1 MSGKSL
7 LSRVVLVVV
16 IALLPGL
23 ALQTYTERQDR
34 LTRQSIMH
42 SQALRLLGLVT
53 DAEQRIADGSA
64 LVLNTIGADPAVQ
77 DRNPAACQRLLE
89 NFVTAA
95 PRYGFA
101 ALIAPDGH
109 MVCGSNTGSPGIMA
123 LDRPYFQ
130 RAVQTG
136 AFSVGDY
143 AVGRGTGKPSLHFAQ
158 PVKGA
163 KGAITGIVMVSLN
176 LTWLQSQLEGL
187 ALPEGTIA
195 AITDRNGIVLARTPY
210 EASRIGQPLRPET
223 RLALQG
229 SAIGITHITDREG
242 RDRLMAYAPPGAG
255 PQHLAVL
262 VALDAQ
268 TAFPSITR
276 GNRFRLGL
284 IVISSL
290 FALLL
295 TGAAGR
301 RLINRPVARLLE
313 TAERWRAGDLS
324 ARSELA
330 QDRSEFGRL
339 ATAFD
344 TMAATLQARE
354 NALNMA
360 LESTLDAVIVLD
372 RDWRYVY
379 MNAAAKALNG
389 LDRTGKIMWED
400 TPQAVGTPIAAAL
413 HAAVATG
420 KPTQVEGYVVT
431 QKRHLQINAYPAA
444 GGLTVFTR
452 DLTEERRTAASL
464 RDSEARLQLAREAA
478 GFGIWERDYATNTR
492 SWSEDQWRLF
502 GLTPCEGGPEDAVYN
517 ALIHPD
523 DLAALQ
529 AFRVA
534 IRTGDADR
542 GTTEYR
548 VVWPDGS
555 VHWLNDKV
563 KMLRGPDGTPQR
575 AVGVTLDVTERREAE
590 EKLRQVTAELHEAHR
605 IARLGNWNHDVVLK
619 VSEVSEEVRRILG
632 LGMAEPVPPRFAQ
645 RGSVYPDDAW
655 HQVNAAIERA
665 IATGQGFELDLPARR
680 GAEAI
685 WVNIRG
691 EAISGPDG
699 RVTGLRGTLQDITER
714 RRLEEE
720 LRSLTKT
727 LEQRI
732 EQEVA
737 AREAAQSRAAQAER
751 IQALGQL
758 AGGIAH
764 DFNNV
769 LQATLGA
776 LSLIERRPDDREGI
790 RRIAR
795 MAAQACERG
804 AAITRRLLGFARRG
818 ELRAGRVEIAGLLAG
833 LQEILSHT
841 LGAAIEVNVA
851 VADSL
856 APAFVDRSQ
865 LETVLVNLATNAR
878 DAMPAGGRLVF
889 SANPETL
896 AQDGPP
902 HSSGLPPG
910 HYIRLAV
917 ADTGLG
923 MDAAT
928 LARAAEPFF
937 TTKGHGD
944 GTGLGLSMA
953 KGFAEQSGGALALA
967 SAPGQGTTI
976 TLWLPAAAADTLALV
991 PVHDALADSAPGGAA
1006 RQRVMLVDDQDS
1018 VREILAAQL
1027 NDAGFEVVPA
1037 AGGAQAIALL
1047 GDGFCVDALVTDL
1060 SMPQVDGLAVIKA
1073 AQQRQPRL
1081 PAILLTGYAGD
1092 DAALAV
1098 SGAISG
1104 TFSLL
1109 RKPVEDSQLI
1119 DRLRTLLAAGAEEEM
1134 RSSDEREGLLSE
1146 AP

>member
-1 MSGKSL
+1 M
-7 LSRVVLVVV
+7 
-16 IALLPGL
+16 
-23 ALQTYTERQDR
+23 QT
-34 LTRQSIMH
+34 
-42 SQALRLLGLVT
+42 QALRLLDLVT

-64 LVLNTIGADPAVQ
+64 LVLTTISADPAVQ
-77 DRNPAACQRLLE
+77 DRNPAVCQRLLE
-89 NFVTAA
+89 KFVAAA

-109 MVCGSNTGSPGIMA
+109 MVCGSGTGEPGINA
-123 LDRPYFQ
+123 WDRPYFQ
-130 RAVQTG
+130 RAMETG

-143 AVGRGTGKPSLHFAQ
+143 AIGRGTGKPSLHFAQ
-158 PVKGA
+158 PVRDA
-163 KGAITGIVMVSLN
+163 NGAITGVVMASLS
-176 LTWLQSQLEGL
+176 LAWLQTQLEGF

-195 AITDRNGIVLARTPY
+195 AIADRNGIVLARTPY
-210 EASRIGQPLRPET
+210 EAGRIGQPLRPET
-223 RLALQG
+223 RLVLQG
-229 SAIGITHITDREG
+229 SAIGITHITDRQG

-262 VALDAQ
+262 VALDSQ
-268 TAFPSITR
+268 TAFASITK

-295 TGAAGR
+295 TGVSGR

-313 TAERWRAGDLS
+313 TAERWRAGDLA
-324 ARSELA
+324 ARSELR

-344 TMAATLQARE
+344 NMAETLQARE
-354 NALNMA
+354 QALNMA
-360 LESTLDAVIVLD
+360 LESTLDAVVVLD

-379 MNAAAKALNG
+379 TNAAAKALHG
-389 LDRTGKIMWED
+389 CDRTGRILWED
-400 TPQAVGTPIAAAL
+400 TPEAVGTPIAAAL
-413 HAAVATG
+413 LEAVNTG

-431 QKRHLQINAYPAA
+431 LKSYLQVNAYPSD

-452 DLTEERRTAASL
+452 DLTEERRTAAAL
-464 RDSEARLQLAREAA
+464 RESEAR
-478 GFGIWERDYATNTR
+478 
-492 SWSEDQWRLF
+492 
-502 GLTPCEGGPEDAVYN
+502 
-517 ALIHPD
+517 
-523 DLAALQ
+523 
-529 AFRVA
+529 
-534 IRTGDADR
+534 
-542 GTTEYR
+542 
-548 VVWPDGS
+548 
-555 VHWLNDKV
+555 
-563 KMLRGPDGTPQR
+563 
-575 AVGVTLDVTERREAE
+575 
-590 EKLRQVTAELHEAHR
+590 
-605 IARLGNWNHDVVLK
+605 
-619 VSEVSEEVRRILG
+619 
-632 LGMAEPVPPRFAQ
+632 
-645 RGSVYPDDAW
+645 
-655 HQVNAAIERA
+655 
-665 IATGQGFELDLPARR
+665 
-680 GAEAI
+680 
-685 WVNIRG
+685 
-691 EAISGPDG
+691 
-699 RVTGLRGTLQDITER
+699 
-714 RRLEEE
+714 

-769 LQATLGA
+769 LQATIGA

-818 ELRAGRVEIAGLLAG
+818 ELRAARVEIPVLLAG

-841 LGAAIEVNVA
+841 LGAAIEVNMA
-851 VADSL
+851 VADAL

-878 DAMPAGGRLVF
+878 DAMPTGGRLIF
-889 SANPETL
+889 SASAETL
-896 AQDGPP
+896 PPNGPP
-902 HSSGLPPG
+902 HPSGLPQG
-910 HYIRLAV
+910 RYIRLAV
-917 ADTGLG
+917 ADTGHG

-953 KGFAEQSGGALALA
+953 KGFAEQSGGAFAIA
-967 SAPGQGTTI
+967 STPGLGATI
-976 TLWLPAAAADTLALV
+976 TLWLPEAAADTLALA
-991 PVHDALADSAPGGAA
+991 PVHGDLEESEAGAA
-1006 RQRVMLVDDQDS
+1006 AHRKLVLLVDDQDS

-1037 AGGAQAIALL
+1037 AGGAQAISLL
-1047 GDGFCVDALVTDL
+1047 SGGLCVDALVTDL

-1073 AQQRQPRL
+1073 AQDRLPRL

-1109 RKPVEDSQLI
+1109 RKPVEDAQLI
-1119 DRLRTLLAAGAEEEM
+1119 DRLRTLLAAGDGEEE
-1134 RSSDEREGLLSE
+1134 RSSEEKEGLLF
-1146 AP
+1146 